1 MENEVNEPV
10 PKFNYVSAEDYL
22 VMERASQHKN
32 EYYQGEVFA
41 MAGASWHHN
50 VIARNINTIILP
62 LLKGKACSMYGSD
75 LRIHIPENTLY
86 TYPDFSI
93 ICGKPETTDKE
104 KDTVIKPAAII
115 EILSSATKSYDRGDK
130 FNLYRQIPTLQ
141 EYILID
147 SETVSVEHFVKTGVH
162 EWTLTELKD
171 ITDAFIINTIAVN
184 ITLEELYLDI
194 VFK

>member
-10 PKFNYVSAEDYL
+10 PKYNYVAPADYL
-22 VMERASQHKN
+22 SMERASPHKH

-41 MAGASWHHN
+41 MSGASWNHN
-50 VIARNINTIILP
+50 LIARNLNTMVLP
-62 LLKGKACSMYGSD
+62 FLKGKPCSMFGSD

-93 ICGKPETTDKE
+93 ICGNPETMDE
-104 KDTVIKPAAII
+104 EQDTVIKPAAII
-115 EILSSATKSYDRGDK
+115 EILSPTTKSYDRGDK

-147 SETVSVEHFVKTGVH
+147 SESVSIEHFIKTNVH
-162 EWTLTELKD
+162 EWVLTEWKD
-171 ITDAFIINTIAVN
+171 ITHSFIIKTVAIPV
-184 ITLEELYLDI
+184 TLQELYLDI
-194 VFK
+194 KF

>member
-22 VMERASQHKN
+22 IMERASQQKH

-41 MAGASWHHN
+41 MAGASWYHN
-50 VIARNINTIILP
+50 IVARNINTIVLP
-62 LLKGKACSMYGSD
+62 LLKGKECSMFGSD

-86 TYPDFSI
+86 TYPEFSI
-93 ICGKPETTDKE
+93 ICGSPETTDKE

-115 EILSSATKSYDRGDK
+115 EILSPATKSYDRGDK
-130 FNLYRQIPTLQ
+130 FNLYRQIPALQ

-147 SETVSVEHFVKTGVH
+147 SVSVSVEHFVKTDIH
-162 EWTLTELKD
+162 EWKLTELTN
-171 ITDAFIINTIAVN
+171 ITDEFTIRTVDIR

-194 VFK
+194 QF